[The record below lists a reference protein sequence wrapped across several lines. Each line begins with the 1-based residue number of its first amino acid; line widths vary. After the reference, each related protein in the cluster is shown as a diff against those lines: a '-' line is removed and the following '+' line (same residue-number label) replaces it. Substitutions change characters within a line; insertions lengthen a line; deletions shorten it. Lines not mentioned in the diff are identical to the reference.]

1 MDPDAYFDRVLR
13 FLETNGWN
21 TSPSK
26 VNEETYLVTG
36 TRKSETYYDRMLAMV
51 IVTEETKLGPDHV
64 EYLVDAAEEHEVDQA
79 MVTCRAGPS
88 EDAATLL
95 AEHDVEFVE
104 TSTIDD
110 AFVDGFDSNGQDSP
124 IQSASVETDGDGAGQ
139 LVVTVDGGFLSL
151 LLGLYLGFAVAVALG
166 VGVGGIL
173 DERAIIAAAA
183 PAALLVGSPVIG
195 LLVGVQSTLSD
206 ASPSSGTIFAG
217 AALGH
222 LVCWFLVGVAVAAF
236 DTTGDSGAY
245 ATVGALVATA
255 GLSVVV
261 GAVAAGG
268 RVLGAR
274 ALD

>member
-21 TSPSK
+21 TSPSQ

-36 TRKSETYYDRMLAMV
+36 TRKSETYYDRMLTMV
-51 IVTEETKLGPDHV
+51 IVTEATELGPDHV
-64 EYLVDAAEEHEVDQA
+64 EYLVDAADEHGVDRA
-79 MVTCRAGPS
+79 MVTCRAGPT
-88 EDAATLL
+88 EAAADLL

-110 AFVDGFDSNGQDSP
+110 AFVDGFDSSDQDSP
-124 IQSASVETDGDGAGQ
+124 IQSAAVEADGDGASQ
-139 LVVTVDGGFLSL
+139 LVVTVDGGVLSL
-151 LLGLYLGFAVAVALG
+151 FVGLYLGFAVAVGLG
-166 VGVGGIL
+166 VGVGGL
-173 DERAIIAAAA
+173 LGETAIIAAAV

-195 LLVGVQSTLSD
+195 LLGGVQSALGGAE
-206 ASPSSGTIFAG
+206 ASAGTVFAG

-222 LVCWFLVGVAVAAF
+222 LLCWFLVGVVVAAF
-236 DTTGDSGAY
+236 GATGDSGIY

-255 GLSVVV
+255 SLSVVV

-268 RVLGAR
+268 RVLGTR